1 MSYGYGGGGG
11 RRGRRG
17 GRGHRD
23 SSGERWGRG
32 GGPRGQSS
40 DMDQDGGGRHPSHL
54 KGREI
59 GLWYARYGAV
69 RKKQA
74 DRRSV
79 GTERR
84 DGMMTDLA
92 MLHCVSAA

>member
-1 MSYGYGGGGG
+1 
-11 RRGRRG
+11 
-17 GRGHRD
+17 
-23 SSGERWGRG
+23 
-32 GGPRGQSS
+32 
-40 DMDQDGGGRHPSHL
+40 MDQDGGGRHPSHL

-79 GTERR
+79 GTQRL
-84 DGMMTDLA
+84 DGMMIDLA
-92 MLHCVSAA
+92 ILHCLSAAWTLTGSTVVCSVQSVN

>member
-1 MSYGYGGGGG
+1 
-11 RRGRRG
+11 
-17 GRGHRD
+17 
-23 SSGERWGRG
+23 
-32 GGPRGQSS
+32 
-40 DMDQDGGGRHPSHL
+40 MDQDGGGRHPAHL

-79 GTERR
+79 GAERL
-84 DGMMTDLA
+84 DVMII
-92 MLHCVSAA
+92 H